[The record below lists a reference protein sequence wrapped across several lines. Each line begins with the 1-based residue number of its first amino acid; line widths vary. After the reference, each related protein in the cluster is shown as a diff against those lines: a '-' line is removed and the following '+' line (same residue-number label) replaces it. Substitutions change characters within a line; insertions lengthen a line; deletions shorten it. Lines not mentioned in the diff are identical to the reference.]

1 MTRVLVVHHDI
12 DLGDQ
17 EVDSLR
23 RRGYEVTQCLGPIGA
38 HCPILA
44 GHTCALADAADV
56 LVYDAWA
63 TGEPDGAERLIEGL
77 RELHPDVPVVLTATG
92 IEPDWIETIGAH
104 AITPLVGRP
113 TGERLA
119 EAIEAAMAAR
129 ATAPAG

>member
-12 DLGDQ
+12 DLSDL

-23 RRGYEVTQCLGPIGA
+23 RRGYEVNQCLGPVGA
-38 HCPILA
+38 HCPVLS
-44 GHTCALADAADV
+44 GRTGALADAADV

-77 RELHPDVPVVLTATG
+77 RDLHPDVPIVLTATG

-104 AITPLVGRP
+104 AITPLVGSP
-113 TGERLA
+113 TGDRLA
-119 EAIEAAMAAR
+119 AAIEAALATRTPA
-129 ATAPAG
+129 ATA